1 MDNFINYL
9 KSNLNLNEFT
19 LVKTTS
25 NKLVIFKCCSKYT
38 KCIYISIINNY
49 IEIKIDKVFD
59 LKTMSSG
66 IERLIIS
73 KKVFDSMSKSLNYI
87 QKNIAI

>member
-1 MDNFINYL
+1 MDDFINYL
-9 KSNLNLNEFT
+9 KANLNLHRFT
-19 LVKTTS
+19 LVKTTA
-25 NKLVIFKCCSKYT
+25 NKLVIFKCYSKYT
-38 KCIYISIINNY
+38 KCIYISIINDH

-59 LKTMSSG
+59 LKGMSPG